1 MKCDKKN
8 NMLGEKLS
16 PIFEEIELAILEF
29 DANAGLQPKYTDKA
43 FRAICKI
50 FMSGM
55 VDKTWDLMER
65 EDIPMNQR
73 EEMSK
78 KLGEEIHILIK
89 TYTDFNTF
97 KMYSE

>member
-1 MKCDKKN
+1 
-8 NMLGEKLS
+8 MLGEKLS

-29 DANAGLQPKYTDKA
+29 DANAGLQPKYTDEA

-73 EEMSK
+73 EEMLK
-78 KLGEEIHILIK
+78 KFLGGEEIHILIK
-89 TYTDFNTF
+89 TYRI
-97 KMYSE
+97 SIHV